1 MEDFEKSKKPIAVI
15 DSGLGG
21 LSVLKVLRREL
32 PHENYIY
39 FGDSANAPYGE
50 KSGDEVR
57 RITDENIGMLRDG
70 GAKAVV
76 IACNT
81 ATSAAAEYVREK
93 YSDIPIIGMEPAV
106 KPAAMMA
113 QHPKVVVMATPLTL
127 VREKFLRLI
136 EKYSDKAEF
145 VCVPCHGL
153 VELVE
158 RGVVEGE
165 EMDKCLFDIL
175 SPYTDGAGVDAVV
188 LGCTHYVHAA
198 KAIEKALGG
207 NVEIFDG
214 VLGTVREVERRLSAE
229 GLLNTSDEIGKLTI
243 CNSSDDED
251 FIRRSNM
258 LLEL

>member
-1 MEDFEKSKKPIAVI
+1 MEDIEKRKKPIAVI

-21 LSVLKVLRREL
+21 LSVLKVLMREL
-32 PHENYIY
+32 PNENYIY

-50 KSGDEVR
+50 KSGDEVK
-57 RITDENIGMLRDG
+57 RITDENIGMLRDC

-93 YSDIPIIGMEPAV
+93 YANIPIIGMEPAV

-113 QHPKVVVMATPLTL
+113 EHPKVVVMATPLTL
-127 VREKFLRLI
+127 MREKFLRLI

-145 VCVPCHGL
+145 VTVPCHGL

-165 EMDKCLFDIL
+165 EMDKCLYNIL
-175 SPYTDGAGVDAVV
+175 SPYTDGSDVDAVV

-198 KAIEKALGG
+198 NAINKALGG
-207 NVEIFDG
+207 NVQIFDG
-214 VLGTVREVERRLSAE
+214 VLGTVREVERRLEATH
-229 GLLNTSDEIGKLTI
+229 LLNISDKHGTLEI

-251 FIRRSNM
+251 FIRRSHM